1 MTAFPA
7 RTNHRDAKPGPRAPR
22 EVRIVLIPPQ
32 MRGH

>member
-1 MTAFPA
+1 MTTYPA
-7 RTNHRDAKPGPRAPR
+7 HANHRDAEPGHRAPR